1 MMWRLPSCDN
11 SKCPGAQMRT
21 IVIAMRTW
29 DSLCT
34 FQEVLLTLYYG
45 VYDYYRKYITL
56 LLHCYVYLIVVH
68 MRPISIVLPPDL
80 VVPVPRCPCHGAA
93 LVGSCWWCWRRRRSP
108 RSFYPNDPKAMLKRI
123 LEIKRGTKPGKD
135 EPRNAS
141 SWSLI

>member
-45 VYDYYRKYITL
+45 VYDYYYRKYITL
-56 LLHCYVYLIVVH
+56 LLHY
-68 MRPISIVLPPDL
+68 
-80 VVPVPRCPCHGAA
+80 
-93 LVGSCWWCWRRRRSP
+93 
-108 RSFYPNDPKAMLKRI
+108 NDI
-123 LEIKRGTKPGKD
+123 YI
-135 EPRNAS
+135 
-141 SWSLI
+141 I